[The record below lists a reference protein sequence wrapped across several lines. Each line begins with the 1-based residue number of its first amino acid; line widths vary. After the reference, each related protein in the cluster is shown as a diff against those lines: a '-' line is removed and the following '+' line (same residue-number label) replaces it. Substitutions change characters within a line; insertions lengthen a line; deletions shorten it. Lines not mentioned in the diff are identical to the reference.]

1 MDDKRLAGK
10 HTSKLLALGV
20 AAIMALSPVS
30 GVAAPPSKDGTQSG
44 TPSSKAATAIN
55 TISVSSDASFS
66 PCSAADNGPWVD
78 VMQTTIKT
86 SNVSDLFVGVS
97 LVTGL
102 FTSTTVSGN
111 EKGTRSTATAMGGV
125 AVRVLLDGQPGLA
138 YPDQTGCGVTFD
150 QRIQTLTA
158 MLGNIFD
165 SCFAGGGT
173 TATGCTLTPEEITL
187 VLDTTSAHSYN
198 YILPNVGSGGHTLTI
213 QAQINTSAS
222 TGAVAE
228 AMFGLGSLTVE
239 AVRLVNS
246 FSF

>member
-1 MDDKRLAGK
+1 MDDMRLAGK
-10 HTSKLLALGV
+10 HMSKLLAISI

-30 GVAAPPSKDGTQSG
+30 GIAAPPTKDGTQSG

-55 TISVSSDASFS
+55 TISVSSDASF
-66 PCSAADNGPWVD
+66 PACTAADNGPWVD

-86 SNVSDLFVGVS
+86 SNVADLFVGVS

-158 MLGNIFD
+158 MLGFIFD
-165 SCFAGGGT
+165 SCFAAGGT
-173 TATGCTLTPEEITL
+173 TGTCTPTLEEITL
-187 VLDTTSAHSYN
+187 ILDTTSAHS
-198 YILPNVGSGGHTLTI
+198 
-213 QAQINTSAS
+213 
-222 TGAVAE
+222 
-228 AMFGLGSLTVE
+228 
-239 AVRLVNS
+239 
-246 FSF
+246 